1 MGLTGGFGLPRSLC
15 RAVFT
20 SGFFFESALD
30 SSADSFD
37 ADAVGVAFGF
47 GLSARGADWV
57 EAGVGGAD
65 AMGAPSGLVACE
77 EAADGAA
84 VFGASA
90 RGGVET
96 GEAGVGGAVAM
107 GAPSGLVAC
116 EESADGAAVF
126 GASARGGVETGE
138 AGVGGAVAIG
148 APSGLIAFEA
158 IDGAA
163 GFGVSARGGA
173 ESGEARVGG
182 AGGISVPSARILCVV
197 TSVAPWFSGAGVN
210 AGAGACGSTLS
221 ACEGAACGLSCI
233 GARGELEGS
242 RVCSFCGLTT
252 LSVAA
257 TEGSRSAK
265 SGALF
270 MRAKLTPII
279 AAPASASPPTISF
292 QLREPG
298 LVDF

>member
-1 MGLTGGFGLPRSLC
+1 MGLTGGFGLPSSFC

-30 SSADSFD
+30 SSADSSD
-37 ADAVGVAFGF
+37 VDAVGVAFGF
-47 GLSARGADWV
+47 SARGADWV
-57 EAGVGGAD
+57 EAGVGGAV
-65 AMGAPSGLVACE
+65 AIGAPSGLIAF
-77 EAADGAA
+77 EAIDGAA
-84 VFGASA
+84 GFGVSA

-96 GEAGVGGAVAM
+96 GEAGLDGADAI
-107 GAPSGLVAC
+107 GPPSGLVAC
-116 EESADGAAVF
+116 EAADGAAVF

-163 GFGVSARGGA
+163 GFGASARGGA
-173 ESGEARVGG
+173 ESGEAGVDG
-182 AGGISVPSARILCVV
+182 AVAMGVPSGRILCVV
-197 TSVAPWFSGAGVN
+197 TSVAPWFSGAGADVGA
-210 AGAGACGSTLS
+210 AGGVPKSP

-233 GARGELEGS
+233 GARGELAGS
-242 RVCSFCGLTT
+242 RACSLCGLTT

-257 TEGSRSAK
+257 TEGSCSAK

-270 MRAKLTPII
+270 MRAKLTPIM
-279 AAPASASPPTISF
+279 AAPARASPPAISF
-292 QLREPG
+292 QLREPS
-298 LVDF
+298 LVHF